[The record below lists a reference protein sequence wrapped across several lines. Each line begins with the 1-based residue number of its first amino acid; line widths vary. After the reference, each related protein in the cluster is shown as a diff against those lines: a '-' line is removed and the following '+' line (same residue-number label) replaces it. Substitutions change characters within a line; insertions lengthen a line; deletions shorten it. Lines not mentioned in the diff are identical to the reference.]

1 MDPVSATTSLL
12 PTETPDSSAQTGGA
26 GAGAAASTTAA
37 GQDLA
42 AELLKRYNRAGAP
55 NITDLGLD
63 AHATDSTPLGTGS
76 PDEADE
82 DSALDLGSGQDQ
94 TGFPGERVPHIS
106 YGFEGERWRIRNA
119 VWVMAQSPLGETLL
133 RHIYQSGYRIGF
145 DNMACSS
152 EKLRAYAN
160 PHDRVII
167 LDNRASPEH
176 LVLQLAYQAAIG
188 SAARDG
194 LVWDT
199 TTSPPSALALERM
212 ITAYAT
218 AIQLQI
224 CYELRTAKSMPAQAD
239 REIYWRL
246 ITKLHHRSSGTF
258 AQAAINDMAV
268 EQGAA
273 AAAAIREFY
282 LHTSA
287 RLKCDRAV
295 IEHYNSLPQITLK
308 DPKSLTL
315 AIDPTTAAFKLKVP
329 CMAYALQHDPK
340 LDLSHPENLAVA
352 EEIDT
357 ALQSLQAIRKNAG
370 VKDKDSWHI
379 PHRPS

>member
-12 PTETPDSSAQTGGA
+12 PTETPDSTAQAVA
-26 GAGAAASTTAA
+26 GAPATPAAA
-37 GQDLA
+37 GLDLA
-42 AELLKRYNRAGAP
+42 GELLKRYNRAGAP

-63 AHATDSTPLGTGS
+63 AHATDSNPLGTGS
-76 PDEADE
+76 PEDADE

-106 YGFEGERWRIRNA
+106 YGFEGERWRVRNA
-119 VWVMAQSPLGETLL
+119 VWVMAQSQLGESLL

-145 DNMACSS
+145 DNMACPS

-167 LDNRASPEH
+167 LDNRASPEQ

-212 ITAYAT
+212 ITAYAIS
-218 AIQLQI
+218 IQLQI
-224 CYELRTAKSMPAQAD
+224 CYELRTAESMPAQAD

-246 ITKLHHRSSGTF
+246 VTKLHHRSAGTF

-287 RLKCDRAV
+287 RLKCDRGV
-295 IEHYNSLPQITLK
+295 IEHYNSLPQSTLK

-315 AIDPTTAAFKLKVP
+315 TIDPTTAAFKLKMP
-329 CMAYALQHDPK
+329 CMAYALQHEPK
-340 LDLSHPENLAVA
+340 LDLAAPENLAIV

-379 PHRPS
+379 PYRPA